1 MFMAVDPLMSLPQ
14 PQVLACRR
22 LHHPH
27 SEAGAL
33 CSGPFEGLQLCDAF
47 AKSIAKCGVC
57 AEGPLG
63 RGLGHALAS
72 RGPTDRLCPLSSS
85 QEKLIWRTSWTP
97 GPSASPRQWAGG
109 PCGTSWGWR
118 TATSPRGTPC
128 STSAF
133 SWPSGTWMRPSGP
146 SSSSRGEGPL
156 AGGGGGAVTVAESA
170 WCVWC
175 LTSSRRCWWKPGCEW
190 HLAGLMVLRASGAA
204 IQLFG
209 SILESGHFL
218 VENSA
223 VTKYL

>member
-156 AGGGGGAVTVAESA
+156 AGGGGGRSPSLSLLGVCGVSRVQGDAGGNRDA
-170 WCVWC
+170 CKKLLRC
-175 LTSSRRCWWKPGCEW
+175 LKKW
-190 HLAGLMVLRASGAA
+190 
-204 IQLFG
+204 
-209 SILESGHFL
+209 
-218 VENSA
+218 
-223 VTKYL
+223 